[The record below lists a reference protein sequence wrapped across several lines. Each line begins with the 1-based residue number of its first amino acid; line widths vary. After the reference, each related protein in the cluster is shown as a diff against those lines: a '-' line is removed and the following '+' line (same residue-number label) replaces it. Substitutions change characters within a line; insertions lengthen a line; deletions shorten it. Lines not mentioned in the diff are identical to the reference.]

1 MVKKMKKIVS
11 VEQLTKSPYLN
22 MFHLDV
28 RNENDKKS
36 NYYVASR
43 AKSIDELKL
52 KTKKDNADGVFVLCI
67 YKDENENEEK
77 IVLVRQYR
85 CSIDGW
91 IYEYPAGLVDEGEDY
106 KTAGKRELK
115 EETGLD
121 FIPLDVDEMYTKP
134 RYTSIGMTDEACGIV
149 YGYATGTISKEWQEE
164 NEEIDVVLAN
174 REEVRR
180 ILKEEKIAVGCA
192 YMMMHFL
199 HTPEGHVFDFL
210 KSDTCNN

>member
-1 MVKKMKKIVS
+1 MFRMVDVMRKIVS
-11 VEQLTKSPYLN
+11 VEQETKNPYLN

-43 AKSIDELKL
+43 AKTMEDLKL
-52 KTKKDNADGVFVLCI
+52 NTKQDKADGVFVLCI
-67 YKDENENEEK
+67 YQDEKEQEEK

-85 CSIDGW
+85 CSIDDW

-121 FIPLDVDEMYTKP
+121 FIPIDVDEMYTKP
-134 RYTSIGMTDEACGIV
+134 RYTSIGMTDEACGMV

-164 NEEIDVVLAN
+164 NEEIDIVLAN

-199 HTPEGHVFDFL
+199 HTSEGHVFDFL
-210 KSDTCNN
+210 L

>member
-1 MVKKMKKIVS
+1 
-11 VEQLTKSPYLN
+11 
-22 MFHLDV
+22 MFCL
-28 RNENDKKS
+28 
-36 NYYVASR
+36 YQ
-43 AKSIDELKL
+43 DE
-52 KTKKDNADGVFVLCI
+52 KDQ
-67 YKDENENEEK
+67 EEK
-77 IVLVRQYR
+77 MVLVRQYR

-121 FIPLDVDEMYTKP
+121 FIPIDVDEMYTKP

-149 YGYATGTISKEWQEE
+149 YGYATGKISKDGQEE
-164 NEEIDVVLAN
+164 TEEIDVILAN

-192 YMMMHFL
+192 YMMMHFINSE
-199 HTPEGHVFDFL
+199 EGHVFDFL
-210 KSDTCNN
+210 LHEYCNK